1 LFTLANG
8 RMNSYIDFRVVK
20 DKLRDYLNIASKCN
34 SFNDISN
41 QFTTYYFCNNKKTK
55 KETKKKKKK
64 QIKKAKLTKD

>member
-1 LFTLANG
+1 
-8 RMNSYIDFRVVK
+8 MNSYIDFRVVK

-64 QIKKAKLTKD
+64 ILLMVFQEMC